1 MRAVVPPAGFPDLLR
16 KPPTR
21 ASSARDLGAA
31 LAVLIAAVSVG
42 GQGALAAAKKKPE
55 AAAASAAPAKK
66 PAAGVPLLPGSGSK
80 EPVNIEADKLDYLN
94 KEQQLIYTGSVVV
107 VQGDSTLKASVL
119 RIDLQKSDPGTGG
132 ATAPAVP
139 AAADSRPTAG
149 VTPGQ
154 GSSVRHMEADGPVTL
169 ISKDQVGTGDHA
181 TYDKAENRVYL
192 NGNVTLSQGTNVTQG
207 DRLVYDMTSGQAQ
220 VFSGQT
226 NPRVMSV
233 FTPGSAPPAD
243 AKPAPAATKP
253 APTKRTTA
261 AAAKTPR
268 GEAAAVREDAAQ

>member
-1 MRAVVPPAGFPDLLR
+1 MSGAGSRRGALDLLR
-16 KPPTR
+16 RPRTR
-21 ASSARDLGAA
+21 ASSAHDAAAA
-31 LAVLIAAVSVG
+31 LAVLIAASVG

-55 AAAASAAPAKK
+55 PAAVSGAPAKK
-66 PAAGVPLLPGSGSK
+66 PAAGMPLLPGSGSK

-94 KEQQLIYTGSVVV
+94 KEQQLIYTGNVVV

-119 RIDLQKSDPGTGG
+119 RIDLQKSDPGAGG

-139 AAADSRPTAG
+139 AAADLPPTAG

-169 ISKDQVGTGDHA
+169 ISKDQVGTGNHA

-192 NGNVTLSQGTNVTQG
+192 NGSVTLSQGTNVTQG

-220 VFSGQT
+220 VFAGQT

-243 AKPAPAATKP
+243 AKPAPAAAKP
-253 APTKRTTA
+253 APAKRNTA

-268 GEAAAVREDAAQ
+268 GEAAAVREDATP

>member
-1 MRAVVPPAGFPDLLR
+1 
-16 KPPTR
+16 
-21 ASSARDLGAA
+21 
-31 LAVLIAAVSVG
+31 
-42 GQGALAAAKKKPE
+42 
-55 AAAASAAPAKK
+55 
-66 PAAGVPLLPGSGSK
+66 VPLLPGSGSK

-94 KEQQLIYTGSVVV
+94 KEQQLIYTGNVVV

-119 RIDLQKSDPGTGG
+119 TIDLQKNDPGAGG

-139 AAADSRPTAG
+139 GAANAPPTAAMG
-149 VTPGQ
+149 PGQ
-154 GSSVRHMEADGPVTL
+154 GSSVRHMVADGPVTL

-220 VFSGQT
+220 VFAGQT

-243 AKPAPAATKP
+243 AKPAPAAAKP
-253 APTKRTTA
+253 APAKRNTA

-268 GEAAAVREDAAQ
+268 GEAAAVREDATP